1 MLENLIAVNQNLP
14 GIVHKANEKLLEI
27 YRKTKNEAKITQTLR
42 WLFLNARRFDLNL
55 YNEYKSR
62 FSKNEWPDELEKL
75 ISEKADSDFVES
87 IFVEEKKYDRLFT
100 SVKKSH
106 TRWKDFYKL
115 EKYSEILSEN
125 YASELVQMFKESLEE
140 SVKEVNSR
148 PQYAELAKHLEN
160 LSKIPVGKAAAL
172 TIRDEWVE
180 TYRKRPAMVDEL
192 KKARL

>member
-1 MLENLIAVNQNLP
+1 MLENLPPVNQNLP

-62 FSKNEWPDELEKL
+62 FSKNEWADELEKL
-75 ISEKADSDFVES
+75 ISEKANSDFAES

-160 LSKIPVGKAAAL
+160 LSKIPGGKAAAL